1 MIREARSSD
10 IPEIMELWLNANL
23 QAHSFVPGHYWTDHY
38 DLVKKM
44 LPQAELYVR
53 EDEDSGKILGF
64 IGLDGT
70 YIAGIFVLDHARSQG
85 IGSGLI
91 RHAKSLKNR
100 LILKVYE
107 KNQRA
112 VAFYKREGFQIQSES
127 LDSDTGERE
136 YCMVW
141 DGQPPA

>member
-10 IPEIMELWLNANL
+10 IPEIMELWLSANL
-23 QAHSFVPGHYWTDHY
+23 QAHSFVPDHYWTDHY
-38 DLVKKM
+38 DTVKKL
-44 LPQAELYVR
+44 LPQAELYVW
-53 EDEDSGKILGF
+53 EAEDSGKILGF

-70 YIAGIFVLDHARSQG
+70 YIAGIFILDGARSQG
-85 IGSGLI
+85 IGAGLI
-91 RHAKSLKNR
+91 RHVKSLKDH
-100 LILKVYE
+100 LSLKVYE

-141 DGQPPA
+141 GGQAPA